1 VPRRQPLLRAQ
12 RKRHKSGSVEGVSIP
27 NQVTTDAKRTF
38 RKSRLVP
45 VNESISHVALSLTEA
60 RALGSGLRAADAL
73 IAATAREA
81 ARPLATANARHLK
94 AIAGLEVKIFRP
106 PAG

>member
-1 VPRRQPLLRAQ
+1 MPRRQPLLRAQ

-60 RALGSGLRAADAL
+60 RALGPGLRVADAL
-73 IAATAREA
+73 TAAAREA
-81 ARPLATANARHLK
+81 ALPLGTANARHLK